1 MKLKDIKFKC
11 TKTGKK
17 RVAELTIEGYKH
29 KVQVYVSSHS
39 CDQKFGVTLPVFGFD
54 ERTISSKKD
63 LNDLRAICKYIYS
76 TYWIWLKEADVYF
89 NQLVKDGL
97 SVKKALDVIAG
108 NYNRSAEAVN
118 CDGFYEDDFVDLI
131 KNYWH
136 DCNHDGLFPV
146 FQYIELPVTYSY
158 KWKSSEELKKEKTFI
173 LF

>member
-29 KVQVYVSSHS
+29 KVQVYVSPHS

-54 ERTISSKKD
+54 ERTISSQKD
-63 LNDLRAICKYIYS
+63 LNSLRLICKYVYS

-97 SVKKALDVIAG
+97 SVKKALDVIAN
-108 NYNRSAEAVN
+108 NYNRSAEAA
-118 CDGFYEDDFVDLI
+118 DYKGYFEDFIDLV
-131 KNYWH
+131 KNYWQ
-136 DCNHDGLFPV
+136 DCSDGRFPV
-146 FQYIELPVTYSY
+146 FQHIELPVTYSY